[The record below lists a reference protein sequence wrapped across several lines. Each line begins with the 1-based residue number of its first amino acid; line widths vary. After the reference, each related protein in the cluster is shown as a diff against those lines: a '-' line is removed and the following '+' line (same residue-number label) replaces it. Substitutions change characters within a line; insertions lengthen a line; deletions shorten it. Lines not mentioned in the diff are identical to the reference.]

1 MQQEF
6 ALVAFARFGR
16 HVMIEIQQVQKQFG
30 SLTVLPNIS
39 LTVQDGEIY
48 GLVGKSGAGKST
60 LLRCINGLES
70 YSSGSIRVNGVE
82 VKDLNKRELQRFRKD
97 IAMIFQQF
105 PLLSRKTVFENIAFP
120 MSCWHYD
127 KRAIRAR
134 VEELAELVGI
144 SDKLKEKPRSLSG
157 GQQQRVAIARAL
169 SMDPKILLCDEATSA
184 LDPTTTQSILQ
195 LLREIN
201 ERLGLTIVVVTHQM
215 EVIRQVCQTVSLL
228 EGGQITL
235 SGKVDEIFLRQ
246 PEAWKRFLGMQAIQ
260 PSGSGACLQIMLA
273 DESPS
278 QSVLSTLAR
287 DLGVEYRIL
296 SGKIEQYRDSHLG
309 YLTIQVDASDEARVK
324 QYLDEHQVVW
334 HPCE

>member
-1 MQQEF
+1 
-6 ALVAFARFGR
+6 
-16 HVMIEIQQVQKQFG
+16 MIEIQQVEKKFG
-30 SLTVLPNIS
+30 SLTVLSDIK
-39 LTVQDGEIY
+39 LTVQEGEIY

-70 YSSGSIRVNGVE
+70 YSAGSIRVNGVE
-82 VKDLNKRELQRFRKD
+82 VKDLSKQELQRFRKD

-120 MSCWHYD
+120 MACWHYD
-127 KRAIRAR
+127 KQAIRAR
-134 VEELAELVGI
+134 VEELADLVGI
-144 SDKLKEKPRSLSG
+144 TDKLKEKPRNLSG
-157 GQQQRVAIARAL
+157 GQKQRVAIARAL

-201 ERLGLTIVVVTHQM
+201 ERLGLTVVVVTHQM

-228 EGGQITL
+228 EGGRITL

-246 PEAWKRFLGMQAIQ
+246 PQAWKRFLGVTEI
-260 PSGSGACLQIMLA
+260 PGSDAGPCLQIMLSEG
-273 DESPS
+273 DGS
-278 QSVLSTLAR
+278 QTVLSSLAR
-287 DLGVEYRIL
+287 DLGVSYRVL
-296 SGKIEQYRDSHLG
+296 SGKIEPYRDSNLG
-309 YLTIQVDASDEARVK
+309 YLIIQVEPEEEGRIRE
-324 QYLDEHQVVW
+324 YLDRRQVVW